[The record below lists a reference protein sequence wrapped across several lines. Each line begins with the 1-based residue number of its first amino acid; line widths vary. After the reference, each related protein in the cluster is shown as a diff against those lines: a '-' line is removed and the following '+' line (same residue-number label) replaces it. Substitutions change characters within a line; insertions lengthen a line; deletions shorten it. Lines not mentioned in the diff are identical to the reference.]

1 MYLAFILEYAG
12 ELAACHRIKKKK
24 PRNTTHPNHTP
35 LTQIKYMNC
44 FMELPYF
51 HILLVM
57 FLSSSGKQQA
67 STEDETYKTLLLV
80 SSFQEYGWQN
90 LWVDISLSDWH
101 HRNEV
106 VTTLRCLFLVIQ
118 DNMDHQCRFYMLTSG
133 LYIRKGVLCLHLNIC
148 FNIGKKCLTTS
159 FLLHCLNR

>member
-1 MYLAFILEYAG
+1 
-12 ELAACHRIKKKK
+12 
-24 PRNTTHPNHTP
+24 
-35 LTQIKYMNC
+35 MNY

-90 LWVDISLSDWH
+90 LWVDISLSDQH
-101 HRNEV
+101 YRNEV
-106 VTTLRCLFLVIQ
+106 VTTLQCLFLVIQ

-133 LYIRKGVLCLHLNIC
+133 LYIREGVLCLHLNIC
-148 FNIGKKCLTTS
+148 FNIGKKMSYCKFFAS
-159 FLLHCLNR
+159 LLEPIKIKAVNTQQCRHLYLVLSSLLSSGSYLSHYV